1 MMEGDDKSRVQ
12 SVRQKARGTAAVN
25 QKMENDGGDND
36 VVGGWDAVIVTQLG
50 EGAYLEISNGGQETA
65 RRTRYFRPTAQP
77 HFPRRGGERM
87 TDAL

>member
-1 MMEGDDKSRVQ
+1 M
-12 SVRQKARGTAAVN
+12 N
-25 QKMENDGGDND
+25 QKMEKDGDDND
-36 VVGGWDAVIVTQLG
+36 VVGGWEAVIVTQSG
-50 EGAYLEISNGGQETA
+50 EGAHLEIGDASRETA